1 MKHRMC
7 AYMVVLTFGLGLA
20 AGCSETG
27 GQSVDTVDVSGTVT
41 LDDQPL
47 EGVAVH
53 FSRSMDHGGT
63 GVTGADGSYKLGN
76 GAEPGENKVY
86 FTAVDSVDEED
97 EDDAAADA
105 GMDEEGDEAE
115 TGEGGPAIPAKYSD
129 AANPALTFTVPAG
142 GSTEANFDLTR
153 E

>member
-20 AGCSETG
+20 AGCPEPG

-41 LDDQPL
+41 LDSQPL

-63 GVTGADGSYKLGN
+63 GVTGADGSYELGN

-97 EDDAAADA
+97 EDDAMPDA
-105 GMDEEGDEAE
+105 GMDEDDEAE
-115 TGEGGPAIPAKYSD
+115 TGGEGSAIPAKYSD

-142 GSTEANFDLTR
+142 GSTEANFELTSD
-153 E
+153 